1 MRAVELRLNEL
12 LEDPIVLMVMRS
24 DGVTSDS
31 VRRLV
36 RDLRRRAPVESER
49 GAA

>member
-1 MRAVELRLNEL
+1 MRAAELRLNEL

-24 DGVTSDS
+24 DGVTTDN

-36 RDLRRRAPVESER
+36 RELRRRAVRDTDR
-49 GAA
+49 GPA